1 MTVSRFSRLLFLLI
15 LLFSASIA
23 FGQENAEKIKARW
36 SLDKFDPEGNSPGAL
51 KAKEELQD
59 VFLTFS
65 KDQLIISRKTE
76 NGDVVI
82 KKGEYA
88 VFGNSVILG
97 KDKAEI
103 ILLSEK
109 QLTIKIPGQGLMYLT
124 RID

>member
-15 LLFSASIA
+15 LLFPASIA

-36 SLDKFDPEGNSPGAL
+36 SLDKFEPEGNSPGAL

-65 KDQLIISRKTE
+65 KDELIISKKTE
-76 NGDVVI
+76 NGDKVI

-88 VFGNSVILG
+88 VSGNSVILG

>member
-88 VFGNSVILG
+88 VSGNSVILG

-109 QLTIKIPGQGLMYLT
+109 QLTIKIPGQGLLHLT
-124 RID
+124 RVE

>member
-88 VFGNSVILG
+88 VSGNSVILG